1 MTTVQSPEHPA
12 EAQLI
17 RAAAGY
23 TGLMSVP
30 AAKDR
35 PAVAVPLVVL
45 NYPVGDSL
53 AAAAS
58 TLIRELG
65 LPLVTTCPPATGW
78 PEAAHLRLNRMGTT
92 LALRVHGRLLATVPV
107 PQPRWRAAVATY
119 GNRALLLAGV
129 GRDVPPPG
137 TSSRALY
144 TWLTARV
151 TRGWF
156 HAGHISVVTVP
167 RGGIT

>member
-1 MTTVQSPEHPA
+1 MTAVESTETA
-12 EAQLI
+12 RAQLI
-17 RAAAGY
+17 RAANGY

-30 AAKDR
+30 PTKDR
-35 PAVAVPLVVL
+35 PAVAVPVLVV
-45 NYPVGDSL
+45 NYAVPGEL
-53 AAAAS
+53 AADAAQ
-58 TLIRELG
+58 LIRSLG
-65 LPLVTTCPPATGW
+65 LPLVTACPPLNGW
-78 PEAAHLRLNRMGTT
+78 PDAPQLRLSRMGST
-92 LALRVHGRLLATVPV
+92 LALRAHGTLLASFAV

-129 GRDVPPPG
+129 GRDLPPPG
-137 TSSRALY
+137 TSSRSMF

-167 RGGIT
+167 RGVIT